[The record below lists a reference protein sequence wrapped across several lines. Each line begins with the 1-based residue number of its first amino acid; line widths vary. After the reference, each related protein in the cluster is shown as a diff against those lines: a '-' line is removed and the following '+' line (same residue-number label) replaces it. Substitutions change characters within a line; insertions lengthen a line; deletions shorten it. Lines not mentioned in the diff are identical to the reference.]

1 MASHARSRWSWTPR
15 RPELLLALWAGT
27 VAPAV
32 AQPQVPTPP
41 QAAAPA
47 QETLYL
53 EVTLNQTRQPGL
65 FQFQRDGAQLRAS
78 AATLRQLGLRVDA
91 SDATAAIALGDLD
104 GVRFRYD
111 ASLQQLAIDVPVAL
125 LDVATTR
132 IDARGSEPSLPAT
145 SSPGALLDYDLYASR
160 QGSASNL
167 TASGELRVFGLGDG
181 LLRQSFVGRLYREPQ
196 QDWRAQAIR
205 LDTQWQW
212 SLPERMTSVVLGDTF
227 SSSTSWSRTLRLGGV
242 RVGSDFGLQPYRAI
256 TPLPEFLG
264 EVAVP
269 SSVDLYVNGIR
280 QYGAQLPA
288 GPFQLSAAPGVDGA
302 GNAQVVI
309 TDAYGRTRSLA
320 FPFYATQDLLA
331 SGLTDWSLALGRV
344 REEYGVAD
352 FAYAGD
358 TVGSAS
364 WRRGVGPRFTAEAH
378 AEAGAGV
385 RNAGVGGLWLLPR
398 AGVFGASLAHGG
410 GAGQQGLQYALS
422 YRWNNGR
429 FNLALDT
436 QRAQSGYRDVAARY
450 GAAPPRVSE
459 RALFGSS
466 WNGLG
471 SIALS
476 YVRLAYP
483 DSDDQRYASLF
494 WTRALPRQS
503 SLNLSINQNLDQARD
518 RSVYL
523 GWSVALDGRR
533 QAGVAMQ
540 RIGARTSATA
550 DLSQAAAADGGSG
563 WRLQAR
569 GGQDGGGGLAE
580 ASWRGASARY
590 AGGIASTGGQTYGYA
605 EASGGVAW
613 IGGGWFPGR
622 DLDQAFAL
630 VSTGGVADVP
640 VLLENRPIGRTDARG
655 FLLVTPLLAWQ
666 HNRLS
671 IDPMRL
677 SAELRPEQVDQIV
690 VPRDRTGVVVA
701 FPIHRSDGV
710 LVQLHDADGVPLPV
724 GSRVHGPGVDTV
736 VGYDGQAYVEGLGA
750 GRNDLEVDMHGS
762 RCRFR
767 IERTTQAPPT
777 GLGPLR
783 CLPETAP

>member
-1 MASHARSRWSWTPR
+1 MASRARSRWSWTPR
-15 RPELLLALWAGT
+15 RPELLLALWAGS
-27 VAPAV
+27 AALAV
-32 AQPQVPTPP
+32 AQPQPP
-41 QAAAPA
+41 PRREATAPA

-65 FQFQRDGAQLRAS
+65 FQFQRDGEQLRAS
-78 AATLRQLGLRVDA
+78 AATLRQLGLRVDG
-91 SDATAAIALGDLD
+91 SDASAAIALGDLD

-111 ASLQQLAIDVPVAL
+111 ASLQQVTIDAPVAL

-132 IDARGSEPSLPAT
+132 IDARGGVPSLPAT

-160 QGSASNL
+160 QGGASNL
-167 TASGELRVFGLGDG
+167 TTSGELRVFGLGQG
-181 LLRQSFVGRLYREPQ
+181 LLRQSFVGRVYREPQ
-196 QDWRAQAIR
+196 QDWRAQTIR

-227 SSSTSWSRTLRLGGV
+227 SSSTSWSRTVRLGGV

-264 EVAVP
+264 EVTVP

-344 REEYGVAD
+344 REAYGVAD

-364 WRRGVGPRFTAEAH
+364 WRHGLGPRFTAEAH

-410 GAGQQGLQYALS
+410 AAGQQGLQYALS

-429 FNLALDT
+429 FNLAMDT
-436 QRAQSGYRDVAARY
+436 QRAQAGYRDVATRY

-459 RALFGSS
+459 RALFGST
-466 WNGLG
+466 WNGVG
-471 SIALS
+471 NIALS

-483 DSDDQRYASLF
+483 DSGDQRYASLF
-494 WTRALPRQS
+494 WTRTLPRQS
-503 SLNLSINQNLDQARD
+503 SLNLSVNQNLDQARD

-523 GWSVALDGRR
+523 GWSIALDGRR

-580 ASWRGASARY
+580 ASWRGDSARY
-590 AGGIASTGGQTYGYA
+590 AGGIASAGGQRYAYA

-677 SAELRPEQVDQIV
+677 PPELRPEQVDQIV

-701 FPIHRSDGV
+701 FPIRRSDGV
-710 LVQLHDADGVPLPV
+710 LVQLHDAADAPLPV

-736 VGYDGQAYVEGLGA
+736 VGYDGQAYVEGLA
-750 GRNDLEVDMHGS
+750 PGRNDLEVDMQGR

-767 IERTTQAPPT
+767 IERPTQAPPT
-777 GLGPLR
+777 RLGPLR
-783 CLPETAP
+783 CLPERTP

>member
-1 MASHARSRWSWTPR
+1 MASRARSRWSWTRR

-27 VAPAV
+27 AALAV
-32 AQPQVPTPP
+32 AQPQPSTPP

-65 FQFQRDGAQLRAS
+65 FQFQRDGEQLRAS
-78 AATLRQLGLRVDA
+78 AATLRQLGLRVDG

-111 ASLQQLAIDVPVAL
+111 ASLQQLAIDAPVAL

-132 IDARGSEPSLPAT
+132 IDARGGVPSLPAT

-196 QDWRAQAIR
+196 QNWHAEAIR

-242 RVGSDFGLQPYRAI
+242 RVGSDFGLQPYRAL

-344 REEYGVAD
+344 REDYGVAD

-364 WRRGVGPRFTAEAH
+364 WRRGVSPRFTAEAH

-410 GAGQQGLQYALS
+410 DAGQQGLQYALS

-459 RALFGSS
+459 RALFGST
-466 WNGLG
+466 WDGLG

-483 DSDDQRYASLF
+483 DSGDQRYASLF

-503 SLNLSINQNLDQARD
+503 SLNLSINQNLDQASD

-523 GWSVALDGRR
+523 GWSIALEGRR
-533 QAGVAMQ
+533 QAGVALQ
-540 RIGARTSATA
+540 RFGERTSATA

-580 ASWRGASARY
+580 ASWRGDSARY
-590 AGGIASTGGQTYGYA
+590 AGGIASAGGQTYGYA

-666 HNRLS
+666 HNQLS

-677 SAELRPEQVDQIV
+677 PAELRPEQVDQIV

-701 FPIHRSDGV
+701 FPIRRSDGV
-710 LVQLHDADGVPLPV
+710 LVQLRDADGVPLPV
-724 GSRVHGPGVDTV
+724 GSRIRGPGVDTV
-736 VGYDGQAYVEGLGA
+736 VGYDGQAYVEGLGP

-767 IERTTQAPPT
+767 IDRATQARPT
-777 GLGPLR
+777 GLEPLR
-783 CLPETAP
+783 CLPETTP

>member
-1 MASHARSRWSWTPR
+1 MASRTRSRWSWTPR
-15 RPELLLALWAGT
+15 HPELLLALWVGT
-27 VAPAV
+27 AALAV
-32 AQPQVPTPP
+32 AQPQVLPQP

-65 FQFQRDGAQLRAS
+65 FQFQRDGEQLRAS
-78 AATLRQLGLRVDA
+78 AATLRQLGLRVDG
-91 SDATAAIALGDLD
+91 SDASAAIALGDLD

-111 ASLQQLAIDVPVAL
+111 ANLQTLEIDAPVAL

-132 IDARGSEPSLPAT
+132 IDARGGVPSLPAT

-160 QGSASNL
+160 QGGASNL
-167 TASGELRVFGLGDG
+167 TASGELRAFGLGPG

-196 QDWRAQAIR
+196 RDWRAQAIR

-227 SSSTSWSRTLRLGGV
+227 SSSTSWSRTVRLGGV

-364 WRRGVGPRFTAEAH
+364 WRHGLSPRFTAEAH

-410 GAGQQGLQYALS
+410 AAGQHGLQYALS

-429 FNLALDT
+429 FNLAMDT
-436 QRAQSGYRDVAARY
+436 QRAQAGYRDVAARY

-459 RALFGSS
+459 RALFGST
-466 WNGLG
+466 WNGVG
-471 SIALS
+471 NIALS

-483 DSDDQRYASLF
+483 DSGDQRYASLF
-494 WTRALPRQS
+494 WTRTLPRQS
-503 SLNLSINQNLDQARD
+503 SLNLSINQNLDQASD

-523 GWSVALDGRR
+523 GWSIALDGRR

-580 ASWRGASARY
+580 ASWRSDSARY
-590 AGGIASTGGQTYGYA
+590 AGGIASAGGQTYGYA
-605 EASGGVAW
+605 EASGGLAW
-613 IGGGWFPGR
+613 IGGGWFRGR

-677 SAELRPEQVDQIV
+677 PPELRPEQVDQIV
-690 VPRDRTGVVVA
+690 VPRDRAGVVVA
-701 FPIHRSDGV
+701 FPIRRSDGV
-710 LVQLHDADGVPLPV
+710 LVQLHDAADLPLPV
-724 GSRVHGPGVDTV
+724 GSRVRGAGVDTV
-736 VGYDGQAYVEGLGA
+736 VGYDGQAYVEGLA
-750 GRNDLEVDMHGS
+750 PGRNDLEVDMQGRH
-762 RCRFR
+762 CRLR
-767 IERTTQAPPT
+767 IERPTQAPPT
-777 GLGPLR
+777 RLGPLR
-783 CLPETAP
+783 CVPETAP

>member
-1 MASHARSRWSWTPR
+1 MANRARSRWSWTPR

-27 VAPAV
+27 AALAV
-32 AQPQVPTPP
+32 AQPQPPAPP

-65 FQFQRDGAQLRAS
+65 FQFQRDGEQLRAT
-78 AATLRQLGLRVDA
+78 AATLRQLGLRVDGGDA
-91 SDATAAIALGDLD
+91 SAAIALGELD

-111 ASLQQLAIDVPVAL
+111 AGLQQVAIDAPVAL

-132 IDARGSEPSLPAT
+132 IDARGGVPSLPAT

-160 QGSASNL
+160 QGGASNL

-181 LLRQSFVGRLYREPQ
+181 LLRQSFIGRLYREPQ
-196 QDWRAQAIR
+196 RDWRAQAIR

-212 SLPERMTSVVLGDTF
+212 SLPDRMTSVVLGDTF

-344 REEYGVAD
+344 REDYGVAD

-410 GAGQQGLQYALS
+410 AAGQQGLQYALS

-429 FNLALDT
+429 FNLAMDT

-459 RALFGSS
+459 RALFGST
-466 WNGLG
+466 WDGVGN
-471 SIALS
+471 IALS

-483 DSDDQRYASLF
+483 DSGDQRYASLF
-494 WTRALPRQS
+494 WTRALARQS
-503 SLNLSINQNLDQARD
+503 SLNLSINQNLDQASD

-523 GWSVALDGRR
+523 GWSIALDGRR
-533 QAGVAMQ
+533 QAGVAVQ

-580 ASWRGASARY
+580 ASWRSASARY
-590 AGGIASTGGQTYGYA
+590 AGGIASAGGQSYGYA
-605 EASGGVAW
+605 EAAGGLAW
-613 IGGGWFPGR
+613 IGGGWFRGR

-677 SAELRPEQVDQIV
+677 SPELRPEQVDQIV

-701 FPIHRSDGV
+701 FPIRHSDGV
-710 LVQLHDADGVPLPV
+710 LVQLHDAADAPLPV
-724 GSRVHGPGVDTV
+724 GSRLRGPGIDTV
-736 VGYDGQAYVEGLGA
+736 VGYDGQAYVEGLRP

-762 RCRFR
+762 RCRLR

-777 GLGPLR
+777 RLGPLR
-783 CLPETAP
+783 CLPETTP

>member
-1 MASHARSRWSWTPR
+1 MASRARSRWSWTPR
-15 RPELLLALWAGT
+15 RPELLLALWAGS
-27 VAPAV
+27 AALAV
-32 AQPQVPTPP
+32 AQPQPP
-41 QAAAPA
+41 PRPEATAPA

-65 FQFQRDGAQLRAS
+65 FQFQRDGEQLRAS
-78 AATLRQLGLRVDA
+78 AATLRQLGLRVDG
-91 SDATAAIALGDLD
+91 SDASAAIALGDLD

-111 ASLQQLAIDVPVAL
+111 ASLQQVTIDAPVAL

-132 IDARGSEPSLPAT
+132 IDARGGVPSLPAT

-160 QGSASNL
+160 QGGASNL
-167 TASGELRVFGLGDG
+167 TASGELRVFGLGQG
-181 LLRQSFVGRLYREPQ
+181 LLRQSFVGRLYRDPQ

-344 REEYGVAD
+344 REDYGVAD

-364 WRRGVGPRFTAEAH
+364 WRRGIGPRFTAEAH

-385 RNAGVGGLWLLPR
+385 RNAGVGGLWLMPR

-410 GAGQQGLQYALS
+410 AAGQQGLQYALS

-429 FNLALDT
+429 FNLAMDT
-436 QRAQSGYRDVAARY
+436 QRAQAGYRDVAARY
-450 GAAPPRVSE
+450 GAAPPRISE
-459 RALFGSS
+459 RALFGST
-466 WNGLG
+466 WDGVGN
-471 SIALS
+471 IALS

-483 DSDDQRYASLF
+483 DSGDQRYASLF

-523 GWSVALDGRR
+523 GWSIALDGRR
-533 QAGVAMQ
+533 QAGVAVQ
-540 RIGARTSATA
+540 RIGERTSATA
-550 DLSQAAAADGGSG
+550 ELSQAAAADGGSG

-580 ASWRGASARY
+580 ASWRGDSARY
-590 AGGIASTGGQTYGYA
+590 AGGIASAGGQRYGYA

-677 SAELRPEQVDQIV
+677 PPELRPEQVDQIV
-690 VPRDRTGVVVA
+690 VPRDRAGVVVA
-701 FPIHRSDGV
+701 FPIRRSDGV
-710 LVQLHDADGVPLPV
+710 LVQLQDADGVPLPV

-736 VGYDGQAYVEGLGA
+736 VGYDGQAYVEGLEP
-750 GRNDLEVDMHGS
+750 GRNDLEVDMQGS
-762 RCRFR
+762 RCRLR
-767 IERTTQAPPT
+767 IERPTQAPPT
-777 GLGPLR
+777 RPGPLR
-783 CLPETAP
+783 CLPERTP